1 MTRHIVCRAVAPE
14 ISRRSVLLGLVG
26 AAALAPAAV
35 ARPTPGPVLGD
46 LVAGDGTA
54 SSLARSLAGT
64 TVSLRG
70 YLAPSLDGREFP
82 MTEASAA
89 LCQLCGNLHD
99 GGANILV
106 RADGADVPVLQR
118 VEVTGRLE
126 VGEAAAP
133 GVRLTATG
141 IRTI

>member
-14 ISRRSVLLGLVG
+14 ISRRSVLLGLAG
-26 AAALAPAAV
+26 TAALVPAAV
-35 ARPTPGPVLGD
+35 ARPTSGPGLGD

-54 SSLARSLAGT
+54 SSLARSMVGT

-89 LCQLCGNLHD
+89 PCQLCGNLHD
-99 GGANILV
+99 GGASILV
-106 RADGADVPVLQR
+106 RADQADVPVLQL
-118 VEVTGRLE
+118 VEVTGRLDLD
-126 VGEAAAP
+126 GAAP